1 MSTRRKIMNKYKTRT
16 IEGAL
21 NSLIGNCPVI
31 MITGPR
37 QVGKTTLLNHLV
49 ATSSEKINYV
59 SLDNLLI
66 RNQAIE
72 DPELFLRNYETPLII
87 DEFQYAPE
95 LLSYIK
101 IKVDNARKNE
111 MFGDGKNVGTLYYLT
126 GSQIFQTMK
135 NVSESLAG
143 RIGIL
148 DLYGFSARELEN
160 IEEPLFI
167 PDINLLKNKKRIQTK
182 TTSEIFEKIING
194 SYPEVNNSNGKN
206 REQFYETYIRTY
218 IERDVRQLI
227 NIKDENKF
235 FKFVLAVAARTAQE
249 YNAFDI
255 GNDIGVDSKTIDE
268 WISILKNTNLIYMLQ
283 AYSNNN
289 VQKAIKRPKIYF
301 MDTGLACYL
310 TGYLNSETLE
320 RSAYNGAIFE
330 TYIISEIIKS
340 YTNNGKNPKARLYYY
355 RDTNQKEIDLLV
367 FYDNIVYPVE
377 IKKSAN
383 PGKIAIKNFDVVK
396 KFGVEVGYGIVL
408 CMMENIMAIDE
419 ENYYVPIE
427 YI

>member
-1 MSTRRKIMNKYKTRT
+1 MKIYKTRN
-16 IEGAL
+16 IEKSL
-21 NSLIGNCPVI
+21 NSLIDVCPVI

-49 ATSSEKINYV
+49 NISKEKINYI
-59 SLDNLLI
+59 SLDNILI

-72 DPELFLRNYETPLII
+72 DPELFLRTYEPPLII

-101 IKVDNARKNE
+101 IKVDTARQNE
-111 MFGDGKNVGTLYYLT
+111 MFGNKKDTGTLYYLT
-126 GSQIFQTMK
+126 GSQVFQTMK

-148 DLYGFSARELEN
+148 DLYGFSTRELNDLDES
-160 IEEPLFI
+160 IFI
-167 PDINLLKNKKRIQTK
+167 PDINILKNKTK
-182 TTSEIFEKIING
+182 LPNKSTKEIFERIING
-194 SYPEVNNSNGKN
+194 SYPDVTNNNGKN
-206 REQFYETYIRTY
+206 REQFYEDYIRTY

-235 FKFVLAVAARTAQE
+235 IKFISSVAARTAQE
-249 YNAFDI
+249 YNSVDI
-255 GNDIGVDSKTIDE
+255 SNDVGIDSKTVDE

-283 AYSNNN
+283 AYSNSNIK
-289 VQKAIKRPKIYF
+289 KAIKRPKIYF

-310 TGYLNSETLE
+310 TGYINSDTLE

-330 TYIISEIIKS
+330 TYIISEIIKT
-340 YTNNGKNPKARLYYY
+340 YTNNGKDPKTRLYYY

-367 FYDNIVYPVE
+367 FYDNTVYPVE

-383 PGKIAIKNFDVVK
+383 PGKTAIKNFNVVN
-396 KFGVEVGYGIVL
+396 KFGTKIGNGIVL
-408 CMMENIMAIDE
+408 CMMENIIPIDE
-419 ENYYVPIE
+419 NNYYIPIE

>member
-1 MSTRRKIMNKYKTRT
+1 MNKYKTRT
-16 IEGAL
+16 IEISL
-21 NSLIGNCPVI
+21 NSLIGKCPVI

-49 ATSSEKINYV
+49 ATSNEKINYV

-66 RNQAIE
+66 RTQAVE

-101 IKVDNARKNE
+101 IKVDDARQKE
-111 MFGDGKNVGTLYYLT
+111 MFEDGQEVGTLYYLT
-126 GSQIFQTMK
+126 GSQVFQTMK

-148 DLYGFSARELEN
+148 DLYGFSTRELEEV
-160 IEEPLFI
+160 EEPIFI
-167 PDINLLKNKKRIQTK
+167 PDIALLKNKKRVQTK
-182 TTSEIFEKIING
+182 LTSKIYENIVNG
-194 SYPEVNNSNGKN
+194 SYPEVNNNNGRN
-206 REQFYETYIRTY
+206 TEQFYEDYIRTY

-235 FKFVLAVAARTAQE
+235 IKFITSVAARTAQE

-255 GNDIGVDSKTIDE
+255 ANDIGVDSKTVDE

-310 TGYLNSETLE
+310 TGYMSYETLE

-330 TYIISEIIKS
+330 TYIISEIVKS
-340 YTNNGKNPKARLYYY
+340 YTNNGKDPSKRLYYY

-367 FYDNIVYPVE
+367 FYDNTVYPVE

-383 PGKIAIKNFDVVK
+383 PGKTALKNFEVVN
-396 KFGVEVGYGIVL
+396 KFGVEVGNGIVL
-408 CMMENIMAIDE
+408 CMMENIMPIDE
-419 ENYYVPIE
+419 KNYYVPIE

>member
-1 MSTRRKIMNKYKTRT
+1 MGKYKTRT
-16 IEGAL
+16 LEKSL
-21 NSLIGNCPVI
+21 NSLIGNCPII

-37 QVGKTTLLNHLV
+37 QVGKTTLLNHLA
-49 ATSSEKINYV
+49 ATSKEKINYV
-59 SLDNLLI
+59 SLDNILI
-66 RNQAIE
+66 RSQAKE

-87 DEFQYAPE
+87 DEFQYVPE
-95 LLSYIK
+95 LLSFIK
-101 IKVDNARKNE
+101 IKVDEARKNE
-111 MFGDGKNVGTLYYLT
+111 MFSNGKEVGTLYYLT
-126 GSQIFQTMK
+126 GSQVFQTMK
-135 NVSESLAG
+135 DVSESLAG

-148 DLYGFSARELEN
+148 DLYGFSTREMESK
-160 IEEPLFI
+160 EEDIFI
-167 PDINLLKNKKRIQTK
+167 PDINILKNKERVTTK
-182 TTSEIFEKIING
+182 LTSEIFEKIING
-194 SYPEVNNSNGKN
+194 SYPEVNNDDGRN
-206 REQFYETYIRTY
+206 REQFYESYIRTY
-218 IERDVRQLI
+218 IERDIRQLI

-235 FKFVLAVAARTAQE
+235 IKFISSVAARTAQE

-255 GNDIGVDSKTIDE
+255 ATDIGVDSKTIDE

-310 TGYLNSETLE
+310 TGYVNSQTLE
-320 RSAYNGAIFE
+320 ISAFNGAIFE

-340 YTNNGKNPKARLYYY
+340 YTNNGKDPRTRLYYY

-367 FYDNIVYPVE
+367 FYDNKVYPVE

-383 PGKIAIKNFDVVK
+383 PGKMALKNFDVVN
-396 KFGVEVGYGIVL
+396 KFGVEVGNGIVL

-419 ENYYVPIE
+419 KNYYVPIE

>member
-1 MSTRRKIMNKYKTRT
+1 MNKYKTRT
-16 IEGAL
+16 IEKAL

-31 MITGPR
+31 MVTGPR

-49 ATSSEKINYV
+49 ATSEEKINYV

-66 RNQAIE
+66 RSQAIE

-101 IKVDNARKNE
+101 IKVDEARKNE
-111 MFGDGKNVGTLYYLT
+111 MFNNKENVGTMYYLT
-126 GSQIFQTMK
+126 GSQVFQTMK

-148 DLYGFSARELEN
+148 DLYGFSTRELES
-160 IEEPLFI
+160 IDEPIFI
-167 PDINLLKNKKRIQTK
+167 PDINLLKNKERLK
-182 TTSEIFEKIING
+182 TRTTNKIFENIING
-194 SYPEVNNSNGKN
+194 SYPEVNNTNGRN
-206 REQFYETYIRTY
+206 REEFYETYIRTY

-227 NIKDENKF
+227 NIKDETKF
-235 FKFVLAVAARTAQE
+235 LKFISSVAARTAQE

-255 GNDIGVDSKTIDE
+255 ANDIGVNSKTVEE

-310 TGYLNSETLE
+310 TGYINSETLQK
-320 RSAYNGAIFE
+320 SAYNGAIFE

-340 YTNNGKNPKARLYYY
+340 YTNNGKDPRTRLFYY
-355 RDTNQKEIDLLV
+355 RDTNQKEIDLLI
-367 FYDNIVYPVE
+367 FYDNKVYPVE

-383 PGKIAIKNFDVVK
+383 PGKIALKNFDIVE
-396 KFGVEVGYGIVL
+396 KFGAEAGNGIVL
-408 CMMENIMAIDE
+408 CMMENIIAIDE
-419 ENYYVPIE
+419 KNYYIPIE

>member
-1 MSTRRKIMNKYKTRT
+1 MKIYKTRN
-16 IEGAL
+16 IEKSL
-21 NSLIGNCPVI
+21 NSLIDVCPVI

-49 ATSSEKINYV
+49 NISKEKINYI
-59 SLDNLLI
+59 SLDNILI

-72 DPELFLRNYETPLII
+72 DPELFLRTYEPPLII

-101 IKVDNARKNE
+101 IKVDTARQNE
-111 MFGDGKNVGTLYYLT
+111 MFGNKKDTGTLYYLT
-126 GSQIFQTMK
+126 GSQVFQTMK

-148 DLYGFSARELEN
+148 DLYGFSTRELNDLDES
-160 IEEPLFI
+160 IFI
-167 PDINLLKNKKRIQTK
+167 PDINILKNKTK
-182 TTSEIFEKIING
+182 LPNKSTKEIFERIING
-194 SYPEVNNSNGKN
+194 SYPDVTNNNGKN
-206 REQFYETYIRTY
+206 REQFYEDYIRTY

-235 FKFVLAVAARTAQE
+235 IKFISSVAARTAQE
-249 YNAFDI
+249 YNSVDI
-255 GNDIGVDSKTIDE
+255 SNDVGIDSKTVDE

-289 VQKAIKRPKIYF
+289 IKKAIKRPKIYF

-310 TGYLNSETLE
+310 TGYINSDTLE

-330 TYIISEIIKS
+330 TYIISEIIKT
-340 YTNNGKNPKARLYYY
+340 YTNNGKDPKTRLYYY

-367 FYDNIVYPVE
+367 FYDNTVYPVE

-383 PGKIAIKNFDVVK
+383 PGKIAIKNFNVVN
-396 KFGVEVGYGIVL
+396 KFGTKIGNGIVL
-408 CMMENIMAIDE
+408 CMMENIIPIDE
-419 ENYYVPIE
+419 NNYYIPIE

>member
-1 MSTRRKIMNKYKTRT
+1 MGKYKTRT
-16 IEGAL
+16 IEKSL
-21 NSLIGNCPVI
+21 NSLIGHCPVI

-49 ATSSEKINYV
+49 ATSEEKVNYI
-59 SLDNLLI
+59 SLDNMLV
-66 RNQAIE
+66 RSQAIE
-72 DPELFLRNYETPLII
+72 DPELFLRTYEAPLII

-111 MFGDGKNVGTLYYLT
+111 MFGDGKKVGTLYYLT
-126 GSQIFQTMK
+126 GSQVFQTMED
-135 NVSESLAG
+135 VSESLAG

-148 DLYGFSARELEN
+148 DLYGFSTRELSN
-160 IEEPLFI
+160 VEESTFI
-167 PDINLLKNKKRIQTK
+167 PDINLLKNKERVENESTK
-182 TTSEIFEKIING
+182 KIFERIING
-194 SYPEVNNSNGKN
+194 SYPEVNNNEGRN
-206 REQFYETYIRTY
+206 REQFYEDYIRTY
-218 IERDVRQLI
+218 IERDVRKLI

-235 FKFVLAVAARTAQE
+235 IKFISSVAARTAQE
-249 YNAFDI
+249 YNAADI
-255 GNDIGVDSKTIDE
+255 AGDVGIDSKTVDE

-283 AYSNNN
+283 SYSNNN
-289 VQKAIKRPKIYF
+289 IQKAIRRPKIYF

-310 TGYLNSETLE
+310 TGYINSETLE

-340 YTNNGKNPKARLYYY
+340 YTNNGKDPRTRLYYY

-367 FYDNIVYPVE
+367 FYDNKVYPVE

-383 PGKIAIKNFDVVK
+383 PGKIAIKNFDIVK
-396 KFGVEVGYGIVL
+396 KFGAEVGNGIVL
-408 CMMENIMAIDE
+408 CMMENIVAIDE
-419 ENYYVPIE
+419 NNYYVPIE